1 MKNAPIIVTTYDA
14 SQSFS
19 KLLIR
24 TLAQLLLKA
33 FYKHPVGFAYR
44 KSTHILK
51 LGGPRKIGFLGKSR
65 IDLVS
70 FLRNHEDADCH
81 GVHADYGSES
91 SKLIYLQILF
101 GELLVYTNERCG
113 IDCIS
118 ALED

>member
-1 MKNAPIIVTTYDA
+1 MIKGLGSRLSMNAHRATEA
-14 SQSFS
+14 
-19 KLLIR
+19 R
-24 TLAQLLLKA
+24 
-33 FYKHPVGFAYR
+33 
-44 KSTHILK
+44 
-51 LGGPRKIGFLGKSR
+51 FLGKAR

-70 FLRNHEDADCH
+70 FLRNHEDADFH

-101 GELLVYTNERCG
+101 GELLVYTNKRCG